1 MAHVKRSYILILGK
15 LIQWPLFR
23 WVSKLK
29 GMSGAHVHLVLVTKK
44 NIVEDAI
51 VTVPMPWRKM
61 KRKKKKK
68 SKLYAGSTISNEGN
82 YV

>member
-1 MAHVKRSYILILGK
+1 MAIVSMGVKVERYE
-15 LIQWPLFR
+15 W
-23 WVSKLK
+23 
-29 GMSGAHVHLVLVTKK
+29 AHVHLVLVTKK

-68 SKLYAGSTISNEGN
+68 SKLYAGSTISYEGN